1 MRVFDS
7 GFFLIAGLL
16 RGLYNMR
23 SLVSYWIVSYQ
34 LVAMRMECFSPHEN
48 GGDSSLKR
56 SRVSLCFDFVARFPP
71 RAVDQPIYIS
81 LTLFSYI
88 LCGLW
93 TFKSHTIS
101 YFHFSQKIIR
111 SPFFI

>member
-7 GFFLIAGLL
+7 GSFLIAGLL
-16 RGLYNMR
+16 RGLYNML

-71 RAVDQPIYIS
+71 RDQPIYIFFF
-81 LTLFSYI
+81 LYIMWTLDF
-88 LCGLW
+88 
-93 TFKSHTIS
+93 
-101 YFHFSQKIIR
+101 
-111 SPFFI
+111 